1 MYVLAKEDISEIAKE
16 IKSTV
21 EKFGPDLK
29 HTQILDALAF
39 ALTGS
44 DFNTMSKTSIPYSG
58 VKSGKLYADP
68 RTRNILK
75 LEIK

>member
-1 MYVLAKEDISEIAKE
+1 MYLLAKEDFSEMAKE

-21 EKFGPDLK
+21 EKFGPELK

-39 ALTGS
+39 GLTGS
-44 DFNTMSKTSIPYSG
+44 DFKTLSKTSIPYSG
-58 VKSGKLYADP
+58 VKSGKLYVDP
-68 RTRNILK
+68 EIRNILK